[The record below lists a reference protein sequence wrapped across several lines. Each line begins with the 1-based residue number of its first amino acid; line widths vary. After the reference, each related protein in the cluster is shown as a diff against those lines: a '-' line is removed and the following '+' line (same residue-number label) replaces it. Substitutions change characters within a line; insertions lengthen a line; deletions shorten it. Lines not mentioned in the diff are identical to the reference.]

1 MPKTYRDK
9 QNTET
14 QAWREKMAINKYLSI
29 LTLNVNGLNAPMK
42 RHSIAEWIRKHDPQ
56 YAVYKGPTSEQKI
69 YTR

>member
-1 MPKTYRDK
+1 
-9 QNTET
+9 
-14 QAWREKMAINKYLSI
+14 MAVNKYLSI